1 MRKIYSSI
9 KSDVKT
15 MEYNISA
22 TEEMAIL
29 VAKNND

>member
-15 MEYNISA
+15 MKYNISA
-22 TEEMAIL
+22 TEKMDMF